1 MECNVGLHGICLCD
15 MEHENMHHTQCVLA
29 ESIVTCSQVVIYM
42 NWSCVASQSSHAY
55 VCMEPKTE
63 SIQLKPVLK
72 WD

>member
-1 MECNVGLHGICLCD
+1 
-15 MEHENMHHTQCVLA
+15 MHHTQCVLA

-63 SIQLKPVLK
+63 NIQLKPVLK